1 MSHCQN
7 IIIKSSL
14 LIVTHSRKSMF
25 TYWKHTATLKVHLHE
40 LFWLKV
46 VWPNEPSGLQKKVV
60 KYFRFFLNSP
70 RCSTSACILHLHSI
84 CTDSF
89 CVFSVYKQ
97 INCTYSQYRDRLI
110 LQIQTF
116 GIFSVNE
123 QSHSTYSQYT
133 NRFILH
139 ILSVCTDSF
148 CLFGKYVH
156 PNNFEYSELNSFLR
170 SFLRESTSSLLLWKC
185 VP

>member
-1 MSHCQN
+1 MAKYHYSELSPYCNPLQEVTVHILKTYCHLKGTLAWNFLVKSGFARRKKSLN
-7 IIIKSSL
+7 IYDFVL
-14 LIVTHSRKSMF
+14 NL
-25 TYWKHTATLKVHLHE
+25 
-40 LFWLKV
+40 
-46 VWPNEPSGLQKKVV
+46 P
-60 KYFRFFLNSP
+60 KYSI
-70 RCSTSACILHLHSI
+70 SACIPHLHSI

-89 CVFSVYKQ
+89 CVFLVHKQ

-110 LQIQTF
+110 LHIQTF

-148 CLFGKYVH
+148 CLFGKHVH
-156 PNNFEYSELNSFLR
+156 RNFEYSEWNYFLR
-170 SFLRESTSSLLLWKC
+170 CF
-185 VP
+185 